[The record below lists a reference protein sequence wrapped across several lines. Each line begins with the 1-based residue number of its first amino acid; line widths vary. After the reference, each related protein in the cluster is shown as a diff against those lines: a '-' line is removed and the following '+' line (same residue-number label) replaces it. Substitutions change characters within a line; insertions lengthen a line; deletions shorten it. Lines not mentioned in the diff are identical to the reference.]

1 MEVVWGFGGFG
12 VLGFCRCVG
21 GGRGLSEEG
30 EGRRGK
36 GEGGRGK
43 GGRKGVFGRE
53 GVERERDIVRG

>member
-1 MEVVWGFGGFG
+1 MEVVWGLWGFG

-30 EGRRGK
+30 EGGRGK
-36 GEGGRGK
+36 GE
-43 GGRKGVFGRE
+43 RKGVFGRE